1 MLRAQA
7 ATEPGGPD
15 DERLQL
21 PAGLLDTPGP
31 ATTTPVGCPRWIRIA
46 GGIAAHTRQDTELVK
61 EIAWL
66 HAELRARGRRH
77 SRKRA
82 AHQHPLVTRSTG
94 GYAAVDADGLA
105 GQFGRAGAA
114 EENDQRREVV
124 RFGDAQVCLG
134 GGLFEQRLAES
145 VP

>member
-31 ATTTPVGCPRWIRIA
+31 ATTTQSAARAGSGSPYVGID
-46 GGIAAHTRQDTELVK
+46 AHVRQDTELVM

-77 SRKRA
+77 F
-82 AHQHPLVTRSTG
+82 P
-94 GYAAVDADGLA
+94 
-105 GQFGRAGAA
+105 
-114 EENDQRREVV
+114 
-124 RFGDAQVCLG
+124 
-134 GGLFEQRLAES
+134 
-145 VP
+145 